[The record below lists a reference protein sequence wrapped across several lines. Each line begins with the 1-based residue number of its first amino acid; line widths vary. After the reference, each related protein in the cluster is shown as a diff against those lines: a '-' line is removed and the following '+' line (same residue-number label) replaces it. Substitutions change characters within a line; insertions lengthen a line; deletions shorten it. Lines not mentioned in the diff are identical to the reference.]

1 MRQPAASSDA
11 ADGSV
16 RPRGVRPPEG
26 SVMPKR
32 NLVVFGC
39 VALLTVLVWAY
50 RPSHAD
56 RNTYYDLFTPV
67 VDVYGEIEKR
77 YVAEVDP
84 RKVRDG
90 AIEGMLDKLD
100 PFSNYIPAE
109 DAAEF
114 QKQMRGE
121 FGGIGIQIGIKD
133 QKLTVI
139 SPLED
144 TPAFR
149 AGVLAG
155 DWIKE
160 IDGRSTFDPKPM
172 TLQEAVGKL
181 TGKPGT
187 KVTITVVHEGD
198 NKEHKIELT
207 RAIIRI
213 QSVKGWRRTGDGSKW
228 DFMMDPKNKLGYVR
242 LTGFLEETDRE
253 LDNAVNS
260 MLAAG
265 AKGMVLDLRFNPGG
279 LLKQATDIADRF
291 LKKGVIV
298 STSGRKSPRQEWVAK
313 EEGTYAD
320 FELVV
325 LINEYSAS
333 ASEIL
338 AGALK
343 DHGRATLVGVRTF
356 GKGSVQNVIPLD
368 DGKSLLK
375 LTTAYYY
382 LPGGKCI
389 HKLDG
394 AKEWGVDPDREVL
407 MTPAE
412 AAALLKARRD
422 ADVIRGPGGA
432 VEKTEPKP
440 AEAVDKQLDVA
451 RDVLLGR
458 VMAGESRTAR

>member
-1 MRQPAASSDA
+1 MF
-11 ADGSV
+11 
-16 RPRGVRPPEG
+16 
-26 SVMPKR
+26 VMPKR
-32 NLVVFGC
+32 NLVIIGC
-39 VALLTVLVWAY
+39 VGILTVLVWAY
-50 RPSHAD
+50 RPSSAD
-56 RNTYYDLFTPV
+56 KNTYYDLFTPV
-67 VDVYGEIEKR
+67 VDVYEEIQKR
-77 YVAEVDP
+77 YVSEVDP
-84 RKVRDG
+84 KRVRDG

-160 IDGRSTFDPKPM
+160 IDGKSTFDPKPM

-187 KVTITVVHEGD
+187 KVVITVVHEGD
-198 NKEHKIELT
+198 NKEKKIELT
-207 RAIIRI
+207 RAIIKI
-213 QSVKGWRRTGDGSKW
+213 QSVKGWHRTGDGSKW
-228 DFMMDPKNKLGYVR
+228 DFMMDPKNKLGYIR

-253 LDNAVNS
+253 LDNAVKS
-260 MLAAG
+260 LLAAG
-265 AKGMVLDLRFNPGG
+265 AKGIVLDLRFNPGG

-291 LKKGVIV
+291 LRKGVIV

-313 EEGTYAD
+313 EENTYPD

-368 DGKSLLK
+368 DGRSLLK
-375 LTTAYYY
+375 LTTAHYF
-382 LPGGKCI
+382 LPSGKCI
-389 HKLDG
+389 HKLEG
-394 AKEWGVDPDREVL
+394 AKEWGVDPDREVA

-412 AAALLKARRD
+412 AAALIKARRD
-422 ADVIRGPGGA
+422 ADIIRNPGSGTA
-432 VEKTEPKP
+432 PPPAGEKAEPKP
-440 AEAVDKQLDVA
+440 AEPVDKQLDVA
-451 RDVLLGR
+451 RDVLMGQVLAAER
-458 VMAGESRTAR
+458 KSAAR